1 MTKTLNRLRDE
12 AYQNSVEHGFH
23 DSDKEVMK
31 TMAGLHALIAQR
43 IALIH
48 SELSEALEADRKER
62 YANLYAFN
70 CKGQQ
75 APKEGV
81 DPFVDRFKVHIKDT
95 FEDELADAMIRI
107 LDLCGWMD
115 IDIQRH
121 VELKMQY
128 NAGREKMHGK
138 KY

>member
-1 MTKTLNRLRDE
+1 MTKTLNRLRNE
-12 AYQNSVEHGFH
+12 AYQNAKQHGFH
-23 DSDKEVMK
+23 DPDNEVIK

-107 LDLCGWMD
+107 HDLCGWMD

>member
-1 MTKTLNRLRDE
+1 
-12 AYQNSVEHGFH
+12 
-23 DSDKEVMK
+23 
-31 TMAGLHALIAQR
+31 
-43 IALIH
+43 
-48 SELSEALEADRKER
+48 
-62 YANLYAFN
+62 
-70 CKGQQ
+70 
-75 APKEGV
+75 
-81 DPFVDRFKVHIKDT
+81 
-95 FEDELADAMIRI
+95 MIRI

>member
-1 MTKTLNRLRDE
+1 MNKTLNQLRDE
-12 AYQNSVEHGFH
+12 AYQNAKQHGFH

-31 TMAGLHALIAQR
+31 TMVGFHALVAQR

-62 YANLYAFN
+62 YSSISAFD
-70 CKGQQ
+70 CRRQRT
-75 APKEGV
+75 PREGV
-81 DPFVDRFKVHIKDT
+81 DPFVDKFDVHIKDR
-95 FEDELADAMIRI
+95 FEDEIADAMIRI